1 MRIAKV
7 RGLCAAAVALGLGMS
22 AGCGVGG
29 PGLPQSVDVTLPDGT
44 TTTATLGSGVV
55 SLANS
60 KWEFVATSGSGQG
73 LPFVTIQFGENGEL
87 DRFTENTIAAD
98 IFGDTIIFDGAT
110 HNTTTPG
117 VTYAA
122 ATFGAETSDAS
133 GFAFEGRLNGF
144 AAGLTVATATANASG
159 SLDPDDPNRMTGR
172 FAFEADISVPGVPQD
187 SFAQVFNFVATKVEE

>member
-1 MRIAKV
+1 MKIAKV
-7 RGLCAAAVALGLGMS
+7 RDLCAAAVALGLGMS
-22 AGCGVGG
+22 GCGVGG

-55 SLANS
+55 SLANTT
-60 KWEFVATSGSGQG
+60 WQFFATSGSGQG

-87 DRFTENTIAAD
+87 DRFTENTIASD

-159 SLDPDDPNRMTGR
+159 SFDADDPNRMTGR
-172 FAFEADISVPGVPQD
+172 FAFEADISVPGIPQD
-187 SFAQVFNFVATKVEE
+187 SFAQVFNFEATKLEE